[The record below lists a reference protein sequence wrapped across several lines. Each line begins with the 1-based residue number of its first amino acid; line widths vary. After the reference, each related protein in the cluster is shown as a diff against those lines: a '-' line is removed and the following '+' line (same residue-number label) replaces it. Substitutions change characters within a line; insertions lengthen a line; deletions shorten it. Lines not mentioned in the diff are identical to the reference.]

1 MKKLKIT
8 NISLLGVALLVEALF
23 KGVKVE
29 WLSFFYESE
38 TYHSFFD
45 LTVWESGNVGP
56 FLCAIFTGVLFCMAV
71 VSLVLNP
78 GRIYYLSMAAVTLV
92 AVVFSLISTFYGAYT
107 LIGLIVTVLLSVSL
121 ELCAMMYLDM
131 KKENN

>member
-56 FLCAIFTGVLFCMAV
+56 FLCAIFTIILVCMAI
-71 VSLVLNP
+71 VSIILNP
-78 GRIYYLSMAAVTLV
+78 SRMYYLSMAAITLA
-92 AVVFSLISTFYGAYT
+92 AVVFSLISTFFGGYT

-121 ELCAMMYLDM
+121 ELSAMMYFD
-131 KKENN
+131 K